1 MRHFFIFFLSL
12 FIYSCSS
19 DKEKKVDLEVF
30 KRQGE
35 KINVFEDN
43 NIFDKEV
50 NSKSLLQLN
59 LPFLNKN
66 WAYEHYSSTNYYEHF
81 TYEGKLQVLFKK
93 AWAIILIKIMIMD
106 HF

>member
-1 MRHFFIFFLSL
+1 L

-43 NIFDKEV
+43 NIFDKE
-50 NSKSLLQLN
+50 S
-59 LPFLNKN
+59 
-66 WAYEHYSSTNYYEHF
+66 
-81 TYEGKLQVLFKK
+81 
-93 AWAIILIKIMIMD
+93 
-106 HF
+106 